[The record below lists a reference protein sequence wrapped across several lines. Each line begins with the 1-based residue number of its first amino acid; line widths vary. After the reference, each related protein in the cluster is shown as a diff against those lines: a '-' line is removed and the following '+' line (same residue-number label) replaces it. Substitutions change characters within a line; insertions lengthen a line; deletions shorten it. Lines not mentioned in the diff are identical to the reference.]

1 VAFRPPDVVLTAL
14 EANMSADASDFE
26 RAAGDA
32 MRDFALSRSSGLAKY
47 SNLLTRFGKGEIAAG
62 AFSEEVLKLALE
74 EGVRYAQDSIKLGS
88 AYLGFMSQVTRAAGG
103 ESAPAGSAARPAT
116 AASSRRAR
124 TAPARSASRARKRRA
139 KSRRSAKTAA

>member
-88 AYLGFMSQVTRAAGG
+88 AYLGFMSQV
-103 ESAPAGSAARPAT
+103 
-116 AASSRRAR
+116 SSRRAR